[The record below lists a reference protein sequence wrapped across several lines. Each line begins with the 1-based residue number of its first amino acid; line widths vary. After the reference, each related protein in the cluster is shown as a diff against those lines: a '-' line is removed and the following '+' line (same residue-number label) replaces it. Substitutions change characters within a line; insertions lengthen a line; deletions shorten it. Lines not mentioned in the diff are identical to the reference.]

1 MPETADARILEH
13 NLARLAAAHPALAV
27 RIRSARPDPRFI
39 CLEARSGDRV
49 PAVRSSAGDAPLH
62 SLYDPRQES
71 RRLVQAAG
79 GNGFLA
85 FCGLGGGFHIE
96 AALEDPRTL
105 GVLVIEKDESVLRS
119 LFGQIRFDRLLQDP
133 RVTIAVGLGE
143 IRPGVLFSWKPAVMG
158 GMRLVPLRSWCGQEK
173 EFFDAAASEIE
184 TCIEMVRADYGVQSH
199 FGKRWF
205 SNILRNLPRVTAA
218 PQPPLSDIAA
228 ATPAVAAG
236 MPPAVAAGMPPAV
249 AAGMPPAVA
258 AVTAAGPSLERH
270 LASLSARRREL
281 MIVAADTSLPALLR
295 SGVQPD
301 VVLSIDC
308 QVYGY
313 HHFLQGLPARTSLY
327 LDLASPPALA
337 RRFPSAH
344 FVASGHP
351 FARYLGS
358 RWIRL
363 PAIDTSG
370 GNVAHAAVSLA
381 RALGAQRIEVYG
393 ADFAYPSGKPYARGT
408 YLYDFFQA
416 SQDRFSPADSALVSF
431 ALNNAALTRDEG
443 RPVYSTPLLRA
454 YRERFREMMAAM
466 DVDVVPAPGDGL
478 RLEPAGQGR
487 GGQPARGPTN
497 GAPEWPTPP
506 RHPLGWK
513 ELLSDLADR
522 LRSLPAPALIAGMDE
537 LWEMMLPAAARAVKD
552 GFAPGANALEEARR
566 WSLEQIGN
574 ALRFSEK

>member
-1 MPETADARILEH
+1 LPETADARILEL

-39 CLEARSGDRV
+39 RLEARSGAHV
-49 PAVRSSAGDAPLH
+49 PAVRSPAGDAPLH

-71 RRLVQAAG
+71 RRLVQTAG
-79 GNGFLA
+79 GNGFLV
-85 FCGLGGGFHIE
+85 FCGLGGGFHVE

-105 GVLVIEKDESVLRS
+105 GVLVIEKDESVLRG
-119 LFGQIRFDRLLQDP
+119 LLGQIRFDRLLQDP

-158 GMRLVPLRSWCGQEK
+158 GMKLVPLRSWCGQEK

-205 SNILRNLPRVTAA
+205 SNILRNLPRVTGE
-218 PQPPLSDIAA
+218 PKPPLAGAA
-228 ATPAVAAG
+228 DGQSLAVAAG
-236 MPPAVAAGMPPAV
+236 MS
-249 AAGMPPAVA
+249 PAVA
-258 AVTAAGPSLERH
+258 AVTAAGPSLERY
-270 LASLSARRREL
+270 LASLSLRRREL

-301 VVLSIDC
+301 AVLSIDC

-313 HHFLQGLPARTSLY
+313 HHFLQGLPASTSLY

-416 SQDRFSPADSALVSF
+416 SQDRCSPADSALVSF

-466 DVDVVPAPGDGL
+466 DVEVVPAPGDGL
-478 RLEPAGQGR
+478 RLEPAGQDR
-487 GGQPARGPTN
+487 GGQPAGRPTN
-497 GAPEWPTPP
+497 RAPEWPAPP

-513 ELLSDLADR
+513 ELLSDFADR

-552 GFAPGANALEEARR
+552 GFAPGAGALEEARR